1 MLLVSRIIR
10 KYKYLLNKSYLYLE
24 TKKAATQ
31 LKNLDATR
39 PKIFLMCCPIH
50 TNLGDQAQ
58 RLCIERWIKETYPQH
73 QLIASCARTV
83 PSGYYENVSKIL
95 NEKDLIFIH
104 SGYLFMNDLS
114 DVPAI
119 LKIVELYKR
128 NKIIFFPQTVNFSC
142 DEIKQEFVNSFA
154 QNKNILLLC
163 RDYISYENA
172 KTLFPNN
179 ECLAFPDI
187 VTSLIGSYHSSQKR
201 SGVCFCLR
209 NDKEKY
215 YSDSDLEKLIT
226 KLKTYN
232 CCRIDTT
239 LKLSFCKMNV
249 LRKKYI
255 YDMVDFLSSKKVV
268 VTDRYHG
275 TIFSII
281 ANTPVVVLNSTDHKL
296 SSGVKWFP
304 KQIFDKSIYFA
315 DDLDEAYD
323 IVTKILTAN
332 VELNNPSYFLEK
344 YFSKLSDI
352 VKDAN

>member
-1 MLLVSRIIR
+1 M
-10 KYKYLLNKSYLYLE
+10 YKNK
-24 TKKAATQ
+24 
-31 LKNLDATR
+31 
-39 PKIFLMCCPIH
+39 H
-50 TNLGDQAQ
+50 
-58 RLCIERWIKETYPQH
+58 
-73 QLIASCARTV
+73 
-83 PSGYYENVSKIL
+83 
-95 NEKDLIFIH
+95 
-104 SGYLFMNDLS
+104 
-114 DVPAI
+114 
-119 LKIVELYKR
+119 
-128 NKIIFFPQTVNFSC
+128 
-142 DEIKQEFVNSFA
+142 
-154 QNKNILLLC
+154 
-163 RDYISYENA
+163 
-172 KTLFPNN
+172 
-179 ECLAFPDI
+179 
-187 VTSLIGSYHSSQKR
+187 
-201 SGVCFCLR
+201 
-209 NDKEKY
+209 
-215 YSDSDLEKLIT
+215 
-226 KLKTYN
+226 
-232 CCRIDTT
+232 
-239 LKLSFCKMNV
+239 V